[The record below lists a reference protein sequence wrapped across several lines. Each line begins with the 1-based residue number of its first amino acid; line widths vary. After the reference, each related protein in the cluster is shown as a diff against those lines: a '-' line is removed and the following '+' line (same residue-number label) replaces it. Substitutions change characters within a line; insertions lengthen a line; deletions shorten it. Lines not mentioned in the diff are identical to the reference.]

1 MNDNPPGTPVTS
13 NNTPSESVSSTS
25 TNYSRWMT
33 HMASE
38 IAHLKL
44 YQLAIPGAHNSGVD
58 RSGKFHVG
66 NKWAACQYDSFTQQL
81 SAGARYLDLRLV
93 DNSYKKTIGNKFPTY
108 KFIEVF
114 EFEHGGISAG
124 RRLEHLVE
132 AVNSFAMANP
142 FEIIFIDF
150 HHYDRGRNHSSDS
163 LQRCLPKFNPIK
175 NRLIP
180 PSASDLS
187 IGEIRQ
193 NHPGCNIVLC
203 LAHNYPVPSGNE
215 QDKWPNGTVRREQI
229 WHPLRHE
236 WTPDPSESNITSLVV
251 NSMKSPPES
260 YYWVLSAA
268 VTEQTFPKDLATT
281 NPVRTEAFK
290 PGFQNANILMV
301 DFIDGSNSKVSVTD
315 RCINLNRQRASDRI
329 SPPGPTRLVVTTKDG
344 TTIEGKFQNT
354 LVFNWSQ
361 ALDNLGIRKYE
372 IYRNGEKFA
381 STSQMPYEHKNFYL
395 KNYSFK
401 VKAIDCV
408 DNHSELSNTFD
419 LIQDSIPPT
428 IPGNLELVQGRV
440 GTSVTLSWDHSI
452 DEAGVAGYEIYLD
465 NEFLRNEP
473 YNNSTNRAST
483 DIYDLTNTQQY
494 EVKIRAKDINELY
507 SEFATITLCPR
518 PKVVNPR
525 YSIAGYDELTEKYN
539 VNIVWDTDAYS
550 SAEIMYEGQTKW
562 YSGHAEYRELYRPES
577 GEGPTFNFQASQNE
591 RITHR
596 CITWYGRYPVGE
608 FVSFDFVFD
617 STPPV
622 PTNNLKVTSRTQSAT
637 SISWAPSTSA
647 DITNYAIS
655 VNEEIPVLVS
665 KSVNTYTFEQM
676 PLDEAFSIEVWA
688 INNVDACSIIENL
701 TIEPVDNAAPDKPG
715 VPTITN
721 ITSSG
726 AQISWT
732 PASDNVAVA
741 GYTIT
746 INNKP
751 PISITH
757 TQHTLTGLEEANQYT
772 VEIKA
777 FDAAG
782 NLSPSASA
790 SFETK
795 DATAP
800 GKPGI
805 PVITN
810 IAQNS
815 ATITWTPASDN
826 VAVAGYT
833 ITINNKP
840 PISTTHTQHT
850 LTGLE
855 EANQYTVEIKAID
868 ASGNLSEPATASF
881 TTKYSLP
888 GNPGTPQISKI
899 THSSAELRWAASSGL
914 DVQYKVS
921 LNGFLI
927 ATTKE
932 TFFTVSHLRGH
943 TDYQVEVQAFNPGGV
958 SGSVAT
964 RFRTLLAPPV
974 NLRFS
979 HLNGRCRLAW
989 NPVFGVLPS
998 HEISINGRVFNTGPG
1013 RWGYSFKL
1021 QDLSPGPAPH
1031 HFTFRVRAQLDGAS
1045 SEVSLLEKSLVDD
1058 APPSQPGAP
1067 TISNISDTSATITW
1081 SPSSDN
1087 VGVTEYLVVL
1097 NGFLVFTTPDP
1108 RYTFSK
1114 LTTGAHHY
1122 VYVRAKDKDGNLST
1136 PSKIAVFKT
1145 TGQAPLPPPSAPRV
1159 NITAETATSLSLNW
1173 GSLEGASGVRILL
1186 NDEHWRDVLFLS
1198 SVTMLNLVPSA
1209 EYSISVSTFDVLGQ
1223 LSEPTV
1229 ITHELRDTT
1238 PPGSP
1243 GNLRKSASSPDS
1255 VTLAWTASTDDIGIC
1270 DYIIYN
1276 NHEYFDRTPLTQYS
1290 AIGLMPG
1297 THRFEVLAQDLSGNL
1312 SAPTSLDVHIG
1323 G

>member
-33 HMASE
+33 DMALE

-58 RSGKFHVG
+58 QSGKFHVG
-66 NKWAACQYDSFTQQL
+66 NKWAACQYDSFPQQL

-93 DNSYKKTIGNKFPTY
+93 DNSYKKTIGNHNPTY

-124 RRLEHLVE
+124 RRLEHLVG
-132 AVNSFAMANP
+132 AVNSFATANP

-236 WTPDPSESNITSLVV
+236 WTPEASESNIISLVV

-344 TTIEGKFQNT
+344 TTIGGKFQNT

-381 STSQMPYEHKNFYL
+381 PTSKMPYEHKNFYL

-408 DNHSELSNTFD
+408 DNHSEFSNTFD

-751 PISITH
+751 PIS
-757 TQHTLTGLEEANQYT
+757 
-772 VEIKA
+772 
-777 FDAAG
+777 
-782 NLSPSASA
+782 
-790 SFETK
+790 
-795 DATAP
+795 
-800 GKPGI
+800 
-805 PVITN
+805 
-810 IAQNS
+810 
-815 ATITWTPASDN
+815 
-826 VAVAGYT
+826 
-833 ITINNKP
+833 
-840 PISTTHTQHT
+840 TTHTQHT

-958 SGSVAT
+958 SGPVAT
-964 RFRTLLAPPV
+964 RFRTLLVPPV

-1031 HFTFRVRAQLDGAS
+1031 HFTFKVRAQLDGAS

-1136 PSKIAVFKT
+1136 PSKIAAFKT

-1186 NDEHWRDVLFLS
+1186 NDEHWRDVFMLS
-1198 SVTMLNLVPSA
+1198 SMRIPNLVPSV
-1209 EYSISVSTFDVLGQ
+1209 EYTISVSTFDVLGQ

-1229 ITHELRDTT
+1229 ITHELKDTT
-1238 PPGSP
+1238 PPSSP

>member
-1 MNDNPPGTPVTS
+1 MSNDPIDNSAV
-13 NNTPSESVSSTS
+13 SESVSSDDVAS
-25 TNYSRWMT
+25 NTNYSRWMT

-66 NKWAACQYDSFTQQL
+66 KKWAACQYDSFTQQL

-108 KFIEVF
+108 KFIEIF

-132 AVNSFAMANP
+132 AVNSFATANP

-150 HHYDRGRNHSSDS
+150 HHYDRGRNYSYNS

-236 WTPDPSESNITSLVV
+236 WTPDASESNITSLVV

-301 DFIDGSNSKVSVTD
+301 DFIDGSNSKASVTD
-315 RCINLNRQRASDRI
+315 RCINLNRQRASDRT
-329 SPPGPTRLVVTTKDG
+329 SPPAPSRLVVTTKDEQ
-344 TTIEGKFQNT
+344 TIEGKFKNT
-354 LVFNWSQ
+354 MVFNWSQ
-361 ALDNLGIRKYE
+361 APDNLGVRKYE
-372 IYRNGEKFA
+372 IYRNGEKIA
-381 STSQMPYEHKNFYL
+381 STSASPYEHKNFIL

-401 VKAIDCV
+401 IKAIDCA
-408 DNHSELSNTFD
+408 DNHSEFSNTFN

-428 IPGNLELVQGRV
+428 IPGNLELEQRNI
-440 GTSVTLSWDHSI
+440 GTSVTLVWDHSF
-452 DEAGVAGYEIYLD
+452 DEAGVAGYDIYLD
-465 NEFLRNEP
+465 DVFLEYLPYEP
-473 YNNSTNRAST
+473 TNRPFT
-483 DIYDLTNTQQY
+483 EIHDLTNTKQY
-494 EVKIRAKDINELY
+494 EIKVRAKDINGLY
-507 SEFATITLCPR
+507 SEFATITLYPR
-518 PKVVNPR
+518 PTVVNPR
-525 YSIAGYDELTEKYN
+525 YSITGYDELTEKYS
-539 VNIVWDTDAYS
+539 VNIVWDTDSYS
-550 SAEIMYEGQTKW
+550 FPDITYAGETWHSKYERYW
-562 YSGHAEYRELYRPES
+562 SLYRPES
-577 GEGPTFNFQASQNE
+577 GEGPTFNFQASQHE

-596 CITWYGRYPVGE
+596 CHTRYGRYPVSNYISFN
-608 FVSFDFVFD
+608 FVLDP
-617 STPPV
+617 TPPV

-637 SISWAPSTSA
+637 SISWASSTSA
-647 DITNYAIS
+647 NITNYAIS

-676 PLDEAFSIEVWA
+676 PLGETFSIEVWA
-688 INNVDACSIIENL
+688 INDVDACSIIETL
-701 TIEPVDNAAPDKPG
+701 TIEPVDNVAPDKPG

-721 ITSSG
+721 ITNTG
-726 AQISWT
+726 AHISWT
-732 PASDNVAVA
+732 PASDNVAVT

-746 INNKP
+746 INNNP
-751 PISITH
+751 PISTAH
-757 TQHTLTGLEEANQYT
+757 TQHTLTELEEATQYAI
-772 VEIKA
+772 EIKA

-782 NLSPSASA
+782 NLS
-790 SFETK
+790 
-795 DATAP
+795 
-800 GKPGI
+800 
-805 PVITN
+805 
-810 IAQNS
+810 
-815 ATITWTPASDN
+815 
-826 VAVAGYT
+826 
-833 ITINNKP
+833 
-840 PISTTHTQHT
+840 
-850 LTGLE
+850 
-855 EANQYTVEIKAID
+855 
-868 ASGNLSEPATASF
+868 EPNTASF
-881 TTKYSLP
+881 TTKYLLP
-888 GNPGTPQISKI
+888 GNPGTPQVSKI

-914 DVQYKVS
+914 DIQYKVS

-958 SGSVAT
+958 SGPVAT
-964 RFRTLLAPPV
+964 RFRTLLVPPV

-1108 RYTFSK
+1108 SYTFSK

-1122 VYVRAKDKDGNLST
+1122 VWVLAKDKDGNLST
-1136 PSKIAVFKT
+1136 PSKAAAFKT

-1159 NITAETATSLSLNW
+1159 TITAETATSLTLDW
-1173 GSLEGASGVRILL
+1173 GTGATGVRILL
-1186 NDEHWRDVLFLS
+1186 NDEHWRDVFMLS
-1198 SVTMLNLVPSA
+1198 SMRIPNLVPSV
-1209 EYSISVSTFDVLGQ
+1209 EYTISVSTFDVLGQ

-1229 ITHELRDTT
+1229 ITHELKDTT

-1243 GNLRKSASSPDS
+1243 GNLRKSASTPDS